1 MQSNLPIPK
10 RPRRARSEPPLK
22 SRYSR
27 PRSETT
33 APPHSLVGS
42 QAAKVLRR
50 LDQLSQTG
58 AHLHSTPISTPEHD
72 KLPQIP
78 RYVFIGDQPGESEI
92 RLGIFAGLRP
102 EDKAGPQ
109 AVADFMEDLVT
120 LPSLGKA
127 YRIYA
132 YPIANPI
139 GFETPGPSKR
149 QVRSHHPEAGPKVK
163 SPEVHLIER
172 EQFVVQFQGLIII
185 HTTDEIEGL
194 QAAVYG
200 ANLQDTLVAPI
211 LSSLR
216 PLLPITESSVPDPSW
231 SLTAD
236 ADLKQRPFELT
247 LRLPSSGWQTL
258 YSIGLRIA
266 LHTAVDRY
274 RTYLAQANNI

>member
-1 MQSNLPIPK
+1 MQSNLSIHK
-10 RPRRARSEPPLK
+10 RPRRARSETPLR
-22 SRYSR
+22 SRFSR
-27 PRSETT
+27 PRSE
-33 APPHSLVGS
+33 AASLQHSLSGS
-42 QAAKVLRR
+42 QAAKLVRR
-50 LDQLSQTG
+50 LDRLSQTG

-78 RYVFIGDQPGESEI
+78 RYVFVGDQPGESEI

-109 AVADFMEDLVT
+109 AVADFIEDLVT
-120 LPSLGKA
+120 LPSLGTA

-139 GFETPGPSKR
+139 GFETPRPSKR
-149 QVRSHHPEAGPKVK
+149 QSRSHNPEAGPKVK

-185 HTTDEIEGL
+185 HTADEIEGL

-200 ANLQDTLVAPI
+200 ANLQDALVSPI

-236 ADLKQRPFELT
+236 ADLKQKPFELT

-274 RTYLAQANNI
+274 RSYLAQANNI